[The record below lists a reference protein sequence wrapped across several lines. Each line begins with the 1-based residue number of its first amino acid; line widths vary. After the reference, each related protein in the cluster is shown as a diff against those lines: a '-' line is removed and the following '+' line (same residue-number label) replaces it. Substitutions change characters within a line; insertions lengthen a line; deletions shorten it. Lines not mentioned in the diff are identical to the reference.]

1 MSDDSND
8 SNEASRDRAGRFR
21 SGMPSP
27 NPKGRPRKSRGVD
40 GAVLGALSE
49 KVTVTEQGKRRRKSK
64 LDITA
69 AQVANKGAG
78 GDLRAAKMA
87 FDQARKAEERAE
99 ADAVRVPVMTQADHE
114 IAARVIARLTMFI
127 AEGGSRDD
135 FET

>member
-1 MSDDSND
+1 MSDD

-21 SGMPSP
+21 SGTPSP
-27 NPKGRPRKSRGVD
+27 NPKGRPKKPRGVD

-69 AQVANKGAG
+69 AQIANKGAG

-99 ADAVRVPVMTQADHE
+99 ADAVRAPIMTQSDHE
-114 IAARVIARLTMFI
+114 IMARVIARLTMFI
-127 AEGGSRDD
+127 AEGGKNDES
-135 FET
+135 EA

>member
-1 MSDDSND
+1 MSDDSN
-8 SNEASRDRAGRFR
+8 EARRDRAGRFR

-40 GAVLGALSE
+40 GAMLGALSE

-69 AQVANKGAG
+69 TQIANKGAG

-99 ADAVRVPVMTQADHE
+99 ADEVRAPVMTQADHE

-127 AEGGSRDD
+127 TEGGNCNDP
-135 FET
+135 ET

>member
-1 MSDDSND
+1 MSND
-8 SNEASRDRAGRFR
+8 NNEASRDRAGRFR

-27 NPKGRPRKSRGVD
+27 NPKGRPRKVRGVD

-49 KVTVTEQGKRRRKSK
+49 RVTVTEQGKRRRKSK

-69 AQVANKGAG
+69 AQIANKGAG

-99 ADAVRVPVMTQADHE
+99 TDAVRAPAMTEADHE
-114 IAARVIARLTMFI
+114 IAARVIARLTMFL
-127 AEGGSRDD
+127 AGEGNSD
-135 FET
+135 EPEA

>member
-1 MSDDSND
+1 MSGDND
-8 SNEASRDRAGRFR
+8 AAGRDRGGRFR

-40 GAVLGALSE
+40 GAVMGALSE
-49 KVTVTEQGKRRRKSK
+49 RVTVTEQGKRSRKSK

-69 AQVANKGAG
+69 AQIANKGAG

-99 ADAVRVPVMTQADHE
+99 ADAVRAPIMTQSDHE
-114 IAARVIARLTMFI
+114 IAARVIARLTMFL
-127 AEGGSRDD
+127 AEGGGRD
-135 FET
+135 EPEA

>member
-1 MSDDSND
+1 MSDHNND
-8 SNEASRDRAGRFR
+8 ASRDRAGRFR
-21 SGMPSP
+21 SGAPSP

-49 KVTVTEQGKRRRKSK
+49 RVTVTEQGKRRRKSK

-69 AQVANKGAG
+69 AQIANKGAG

-99 ADAVRVPVMTQADHE
+99 ADAVRAPVMTQSDHE
-114 IAARVIARLTMFI
+114 IAARVIARLTIFI
-127 AEGGSRDD
+127 AEGGKRD
-135 FET
+135 ESQA